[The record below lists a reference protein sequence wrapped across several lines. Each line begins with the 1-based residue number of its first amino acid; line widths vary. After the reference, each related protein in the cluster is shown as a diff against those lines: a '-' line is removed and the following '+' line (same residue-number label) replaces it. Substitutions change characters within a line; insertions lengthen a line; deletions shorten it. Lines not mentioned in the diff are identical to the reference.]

1 MSVYRSVRTSILRV
15 TRLATAVAA
24 ILVGAASPASATSF
38 TLDSYK
44 ITLNDSGFGLNVWG
58 APELDVPFDFTLN
71 TVGEKKTYDL
81 FTIGTREQTVDF
93 DDWIP
98 FLITVG
104 FNFSAPPPPF
114 GGDAL
119 GITGAGYFGRRIGEL
134 SYVIWDNPL
143 KITFGNNGILGVTL
157 SNETFGVPGSATVE
171 ATFELLRAE
180 SPSTSPV
187 PEPSSLALLALG
199 ASAVALRRRRTP
211 LV

>member
-1 MSVYRSVRTSILRV
+1 MSVYQYARTSTLRV
-15 TRLATAVAA
+15 GRLAIAVAG
-24 ILVGAASPASATSF
+24 ILLGVASQASATNF

-71 TVGEKKTYDL
+71 TVGKKTYDL

-98 FLITVG
+98 FLITVS
-104 FNFSAPPPPF
+104 FDFSAPPPPF

-119 GITGAGYFGRRIGEL
+119 GITGAGYFGHRIGEL

-143 KITFGNNGILGVTL
+143 KIAFGNNGILGVTL

-180 SPSTSPV
+180 SSSTSPV
-187 PEPSSLALLALG
+187 PEPSSVALLALG
-199 ASAVALRRRRTP
+199 VSALAVRRRSRRG
-211 LV
+211 